1 MKIIINTPYKYQK
14 RGSRP
19 CFEPFVDVPYQDTSV
34 DNSQKQA
41 VSSGSDLT
49 KGIYTNSESPVKV
62 FGDSILASSW
72 NPFTSHGNP
81 PSHDGINVP
90 GDASAAAQSSAAA
103 VQTVSNS

>member
-1 MKIIINTPYKYQK
+1 MKYYINTPYNYVK

-19 CFEPFVDVPYQDTSV
+19 CFEPFVEVPYQDTSV

-49 KGIYTNSESPVKV
+49 KGIYTNSESPIKV

-81 PSHDGINVP
+81 PSSSGINVP
-90 GDASAAAQSSAAA
+90 GDASVAAQSSAAA
-103 VQTVSNS
+103 VQSVVNS